1 MGIWLDRAIRSWS
14 LVFTEISVIRNS
26 RVETESVF
34 TEIEILEK
42 KKNAH
47 KLSRISDMNP
57 PLPPPQKKRKK
68 KCMLTREELM
78 VRAAHGG
85 GLRHWHDRTG
95 S

>member
-57 PLPPPQKKRKK
+57 PSPPKKKRKK

>member
-1 MGIWLDRAIRSWS
+1 

-57 PLPPPQKKRKK
+57 PLPPQKKKK
-68 KCMLTREELM
+68 KEVHANQRGVNGTSSTWR
-78 VRAAHGG
+78 RASTLA
-85 GLRHWHDRTG
+85 
-95 S
+95 